1 MYDMGV
7 DVYEGDYEDDKFNG
21 LGRMTYN
28 SGDIYEGEFKNNRM
42 DGRGKC
48 YFVTGDVY
56 EGSFK
61 EHDVDGEGRFIYANG
76 VVYNAEKD
84 TIEEWDLDSGG
95 GAATASPTV
104 TNDVRTQALAVH
116 HLGGDLLGKHG
127 LLGEQLDGRVA
138 TLAEALV
145 LVGEPAAALVDGRTG
160 PSNAAHRTRRR
171 RSHPAARA
179 LPPRSRAAAA
189 RSRAAAGCGCVLGM
203 RPTMTKPMTT
213 RTTAIPTAAP
223 LAEPALPL
231 APATADRDAQRP
243 LRRLPLGTTTTR
255 DLAAGEDAAAA
266 APAMPPP
273 ATATQRR
280 ASSRPLAPSAH
291 DAAA

>member
-1 MYDMGV
+1 MRV

-104 TNDVRTQALAVH
+104 TNDVRTQARNMRA
-116 HLGGDLLGKHG
+116 LGQSFSARKSSERSGDNALRPPSTSGPEERGSRLSARGAG
-127 LLGEQLDGRVA
+127 MERRVSFKDEVE
-138 TLAEALV
+138 TRHIPSDY
-145 LVGEPAAALVDGRTG
+145 PAAGG
-160 PSNAAHRTRRR
+160 
-171 RSHPAARA
+171 
-179 LPPRSRAAAA
+179 
-189 RSRAAAGCGCVLGM
+189 GLGI
-203 RPTMTKPMTT
+203 K
-213 RTTAIPTAAP
+213 
-223 LAEPALPL
+223 
-231 APATADRDAQRP
+231 ATCSCI
-243 LRRLPLGTTTTR
+243 L
-255 DLAAGEDAAAA
+255 
-266 APAMPPP
+266 
-273 ATATQRR
+273 
-280 ASSRPLAPSAH
+280 S
-291 DAAA
+291 